1 MIIFPATDIKDG
13 KVVRLT
19 KGDYGKVT
27 VYSADALEK
36 AMQFRAAGAEYLHMV
51 DLDGAKDG
59 EMKNFPVIEN
69 VVKNSGM
76 KVQIGGGIRDE
87 KTIKKYVDAGV
98 MRVILGTIAVKDTEF
113 LKNMINEYGEKI
125 AVGVDIKGN
134 NIAVNGWLED
144 SGVDCFEFMEKLCN
158 MGCKTVICT
167 DISKD
172 GLLSGT
178 NLPLYKRLKRDYNI
192 DVVASGGITT
202 CDDVK
207 ALAEMDMYGAILG
220 KALYEGKIELEDALR
235 ISGRI

>member
-19 KGDYGKVT
+19 KGDYGQMK
-27 VYSADALEK
+27 VYSAEALDKALEFK
-36 AMQFRAAGAEYLHMV
+36 SAGAEYLHMV

-59 EMKNFPVIEN
+59 EMKNFSVIEN

-87 KTIKKYVDAGV
+87 QTIKKYVDIGV
-98 MRVILGTIAVKDTEF
+98 LRVILGTIAVKDTGF
-113 LKNMINEYGEKI
+113 LKNMINEYGDKI
-125 AVGVDIKGN
+125 AVGVDIKGES
-134 NIAVNGWLED
+134 IAVNGWLED
-144 SGVDCFEFMEKLCN
+144 SGVNCFAFMEKLCN

-172 GLLSGT
+172 GLLKGT
-178 NLPLYKRLKRDYNI
+178 NLPLYKRLKKDYNI
-192 DVVASGGITT
+192 DVVASGGITSN
-202 CDDVK
+202 DDVS
-207 ALAEMDMYGAILG
+207 ALAQMDMYGAILG
-220 KALYEGKIELEDALR
+220 KAIYEGKIDLKEALK

>member
-19 KGDYGKVT
+19 KGDYGQMK

-36 AMQFRAAGAEYLHMV
+36 AMQFRTAGAEYLHMV

-98 MRVILGTIAVKDTEF
+98 MRVILGTVAVKNTEF
-113 LKNMINEYGEKI
+113 LKNMINEYGDKI

-178 NLPLYKRLKRDYNI
+178 NLPLYKRLKKDYNI

>member
-19 KGDYGKVT
+19 KGDYGQMK

-113 LKNMINEYGEKI
+113 LKNMINEYGDKI

-178 NLPLYKRLKRDYNI
+178 NLPLYKRLKKDYNI

-207 ALAEMDMYGAILG
+207 TLAEMDMYGAILG
-220 KALYEGKIELEDALR
+220 KALYEGKIELDDALR

>member
-19 KGDYGKVT
+19 KGDYGQIK
-27 VYSADALEK
+27 VYSADALDK
-36 AMQFRAAGAEYLHMV
+36 ALQFKSQGAEYLHMV

-59 EMKNFPVIEN
+59 QMKNFPVIEN

-87 KTIKKYVDAGV
+87 KTIKRYVDIGV
-98 MRVILGTIAVKDTEF
+98 MRVILGTVAVKDTVF
-113 LKNMINEYGEKI
+113 LKNMIDEYGEKI
-125 AVGVDIKGN
+125 AVGVDIKGD
-134 NIAVNGWLED
+134 NIAVNGWIED
-144 SGVDCFEFMEKLCN
+144 SGVNCYEFMEKLCN

-178 NLPLYKRLKRDYNI
+178 NLPLYKRLKKDYNI
-192 DVVASGGITT
+192 DVVASGGVTT
-202 CDDVK
+202 CDDVS

-220 KALYEGKIELEDALR
+220 KAIYEGKIDLTEALR